1 MIKVANIIE
10 EGRFGGPQN
19 RIVQVAKRLKKL
31 DIKTT
36 VVFPDEESDIFKN
49 ELKAEGVPFERIGMH
64 RLTREKLHL
73 LKYLFLFPFEVL
85 KLRKIIKKGNFDI
98 VHCNGSY
105 QLKGVIAG
113 RLAGKKVI
121 WHLNDSY
128 QPRIVKFLFNK
139 FAKYVDAFIS
149 ASGRTEEY
157 YLGKERKEKKS
168 VIIQSPV
175 DISYFDP
182 EKTEPDKKLKKL
194 DTINIVTIASINPIK
209 KVEDFIEAARLV
221 NEKAE
226 NVSFVVVGPFLKN
239 QKKYNN
245 MLVSL
250 KKKYGLDNLIFYGKS
265 KETRE
270 ILKASDIYVCTS
282 QAEASPSSVWEAMA
296 MEKGVVSTN
305 VGDVSRFVENNENG
319 LIVPV
324 GDIKKISD
332 SIIKFVN
339 NYMLREKFG
348 KKCRAV
354 AKKNLDLSICVEKHA
369 KIYKELKA

>member
-1 MIKVANIIE
+1 
-10 EGRFGGPQN
+10 
-19 RIVQVAKRLKKL
+19 
-31 DIKTT
+31 
-36 VVFPDEESDIFKN
+36 
-49 ELKAEGVPFERIGMH
+49 
-64 RLTREKLHL
+64 
-73 LKYLFLFPFEVL
+73 
-85 KLRKIIKKGNFDI
+85 
-98 VHCNGSY
+98 
-105 QLKGVIAG
+105 
-113 RLAGKKVI
+113 
-121 WHLNDSY
+121 
-128 QPRIVKFLFNK
+128 
-139 FAKYVDAFIS
+139 
-149 ASGRTEEY
+149 
-157 YLGKERKEKKS
+157 
-168 VIIQSPV
+168 
-175 DISYFDP
+175 
-182 EKTEPDKKLKKL
+182 
-194 DTINIVTIASINPIK
+194 
-209 KVEDFIEAARLV
+209 
-221 NEKAE
+221 
-226 NVSFVVVGPFLKN
+226 
-239 QKKYNN
+239 